1 MISDTSSTDIARP
14 PQRFSIRMRVLVIAG
29 VIVLAGCALAY
40 PRYRDW
46 SDTERSYP
54 VDRIRIAE
62 VQRGAFEQSVAADG
76 KIVAQ
81 IKPTL
86 FTPTEG
92 AITLQVKAGDIVN
105 KGSVLAT
112 IVNSDL
118 VTELKQAE
126 TALVRAQIEQARQE
140 LDSRQAVVENEEA
153 REVSQVKLI
162 TARRNVARYE
172 RAQRG
177 GAVSLYDFEIAQDEL
192 AIFER
197 TDRSLAS
204 TSKLLGER
212 LQFEVRSRELE
223 IKQQRVLTED
233 FQRQVE
239 ELTIRA
245 PISGQIGTVLVEDQD
260 SVAPNQAIMTVVD
273 LTAYGVLLQVPESY
287 AKDLAIGLP
296 TVITYE
302 GLPYRGE
309 ITSMSAEVI
318 GNSIEA
324 RAKFIEKPDGDLKQN
339 QRVSLKIYFRTI
351 DDTIKLARGPFLEA
365 GGGKV
370 AYVVEGNQAR
380 AVPIEL
386 GAIGTSEVQVVA
398 GLKPGDRVVISN
410 TQVFEN
416 ASKVLLR

>member
-14 PQRFSIRMRVLVIAG
+14 AKRSSMRIP
-29 VIVLAGCALAY
+29 VIVGVVVLLGCAFAY

-46 SDTERSYP
+46 SDTQRSYP
-54 VDRIRIAE
+54 VDRIRTAE

-86 FTPTEG
+86 FVPTEG
-92 AITLQVKAGDIVN
+92 VITLQVKAGDIVS

-118 VTELKQAE
+118 TTKLKQAE
-126 TALVRAQIEQARQE
+126 TALVKAQIEQARKE
-140 LDSRQAVVENEEA
+140 LETRQAVVENEQA
-153 REVSQVKLI
+153 REVSQVKLV
-162 TARRNVARYE
+162 TARRNLARYE
-172 RAQRG
+172 KAQRD
-177 GAVSLYDFEIAQDEL
+177 GAVSLYDFEKAQDEL
-192 AIFER
+192 AIIER

-212 LQFEVRSRELE
+212 LQFEMRSRALE

-260 SVAPNQAIMTVVD
+260 SVAPNQAVMTVVD

-296 TVITYE
+296 IAITYE

-324 RAKFIEKPDGDLKQN
+324 RAKFIDKPNGDLKQN

-351 DDTIKLARGPFLEA
+351 ADTIKLARGPFLEA

-416 ASKVLLR
+416 ASNVLLR